1 MWRSLLPGRGG
12 GSLNAPRVDVVIP
25 TRNRRSLVFVSIGD
39 ALHQE
44 GVEVRCIVVD
54 DGSTDSTA
62 AAIEGE
68 ADPRVVLVS
77 HPERRGVSASRNTG
91 MLHSRAPWVAF
102 LDDDDRWAPTKLSAQ
117 LAALEAESGARWA
130 ATGCVVTDAT
140 LHVTGAQA
148 LPGGGGEIL
157 VRLLIDCFIPAGGS
171 SVLAARSLLDEAGA
185 FDTQLGAVEDWD
197 YWLRLARLSPIAYVH
212 SPLVAYRRWPGNTS
226 GNTALMERYR
236 NEFKLRY
243 EAERGVDPMA
253 AKQDLRWA
261 QWMARSA
268 LQDGRRL
275 EAARRYIQ
283 VAWASR
289 SVGQLIY
296 AAASIGVPTAAMRR
310 LATNDLGLEPE
321 GWREDATLWL
331 RS

>member
-25 TRNRRSLVFVSIGD
+25 TRNRRSLVFDSIGD

-236 NEFKLRY
+236 NEFKLRSRARRRSDGRQAGSQVGPVDGTISSPGRPPPRGGQTVY
-243 EAERGVDPMA
+243 PGGLGESVGRSADLRRCVDRRTDCSDASPGHQRPRSRARGVEGG
-253 AKQDLRWA
+253 RH
-261 QWMARSA
+261 A
-268 LQDGRRL
+268 L
-275 EAARRYIQ
+275 A
-283 VAWASR
+283 
-289 SVGQLIY
+289 
-296 AAASIGVPTAAMRR
+296 
-310 LATNDLGLEPE
+310 
-321 GWREDATLWL
+321 
-331 RS
+331 